1 MKTKLSFTTLTKPW
15 KFSYINSDIEKNF
28 PLEPI
33 RSSDYKLFH
42 FGKYISS
49 ENVVKEMENEGY
61 SPATLS
67 ELLSWKDCNR
77 DDWVIALGQSAQ
89 VGGSRKVPVLWN
101 DSGGWRLDLICWVGD
116 WHSAYRFL
124 AVRNSILGS
133 SSLSDTLS
141 LELRVEKLEE
151 ILKHYNL
158 VLP

>member
-42 FGKYISS
+42 FDKYISS

-89 VGGSRKVPVLWN
+89 VGGSRGVPGLWLG
-101 DSGGWRLDLICWVGD
+101 GGWRIDLNHWGGVWFSGV
-116 WHSAYRFL
+116 RFL